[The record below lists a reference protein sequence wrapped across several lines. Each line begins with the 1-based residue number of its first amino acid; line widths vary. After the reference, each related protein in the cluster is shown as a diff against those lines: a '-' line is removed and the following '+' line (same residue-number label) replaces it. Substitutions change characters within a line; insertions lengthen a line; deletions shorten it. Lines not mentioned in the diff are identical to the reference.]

1 MQNNRWHVLQNN
13 EISPQQIDQLI
24 TKQAH
29 KGTMYD
35 DYVNVLA
42 LNMALDHL
50 SAH

>member
-1 MQNNRWHVLQNN
+1 MCIRDSIAKQRNL
-13 EISPQQIDQLI
+13 SPQQIDQLI